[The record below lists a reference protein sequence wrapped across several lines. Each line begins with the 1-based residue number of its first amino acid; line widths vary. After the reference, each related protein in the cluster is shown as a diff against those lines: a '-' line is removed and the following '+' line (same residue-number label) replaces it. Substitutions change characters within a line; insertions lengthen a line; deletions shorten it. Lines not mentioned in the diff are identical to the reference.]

1 MKKLPILLLLVFFY
15 SAIAYGQEDKLKKIK
30 TLYADTND
38 KIAKSKLPNEDGWGN
53 LYSTEVL
60 VNSNNGSWRACG
72 NYTNKIVFWYNDQP
86 GFQEEQDKPDN
97 SVLVKIEIK
106 TSCAALT
113 FSEEYLYDQGKL
125 VFCFKTDNLGDK
137 SLQEFRYYFADGKL
151 FRYQENQD
159 VLKDISKVG
168 VDDLIKKSE
177 KLTNL
182 FIQTF
187 N

>member
-15 SAIAYGQEDKLKKIK
+15 SAVAYGQEDKLKKIK
-30 TLYADTND
+30 TLYAETNA
-38 KIAKSKLPNEDGWGN
+38 KIAKSKLPDEEGWGN
-53 LYSTEVL
+53 LYSTELL
-60 VNSNNGSWRACG
+60 VNANNGSWRACG

-86 GFQEEQDKPDN
+86 GCQEDQNLPNN

-113 FSEEYLYDQGKL
+113 FTEEYLYDQGKL

-137 SLQEFRYYFADGKL
+137 SLQEFRYYIADRKL
-151 FRYQENQD
+151 FRYQENQN
-159 VLKDISKVG
+159 LIKDISKVG